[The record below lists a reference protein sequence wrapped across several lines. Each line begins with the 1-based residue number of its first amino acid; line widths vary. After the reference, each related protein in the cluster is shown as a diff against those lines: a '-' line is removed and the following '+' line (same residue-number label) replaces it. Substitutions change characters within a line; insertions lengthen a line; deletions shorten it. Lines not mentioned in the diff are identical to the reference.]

1 MKLRHGVSVALTVV
15 HWTLLGV
22 TLFYL
27 LTGFGITQFR
37 IVQTI
42 TFGLLTKPLAFTLHD
57 ILWIPFLVLLAMHL
71 VLALWGRRLKRNC
84 SAVSGSDPFKC
95 E

>member
-1 MKLRHGVSVALTVV
+1 MKLRKGVSIALAVV
-15 HWTLLGV
+15 HWTLLLV

-57 ILWIPFLVLLAMHL
+57 ILWIPFLVLLALHL
-71 VLALWGRRLKRNC
+71 VLTLWRRRLKRKG
-84 SAVSGSDPFKC
+84 SAVS
-95 E
+95 

>member
-1 MKLRHGVSVALTVV
+1 MKLRQCVSVALTVV
-15 HWTLLGV
+15 HWTLLLV

-37 IVQTI
+37 IVQAI

-57 ILWIPFLVLLAMHL
+57 ILWIPFLSLARIACSLHI
-71 VLALWGRRLKRNC
+71 VATPAETERPSVKRI
-84 SAVSGSDPFKC
+84 GSVQM
-95 E
+95 

>member
-15 HWTLLGV
+15 HWTLLLV

-57 ILWIPFLVLLAMHL
+57 ILWIPFLVLLALHL
-71 VLALWGRRLKRNC
+71 VFTLVRRRLKRKD
-84 SAVSGSDPFKC
+84 STVSGSDPFV
-95 E
+95 

>member
-1 MKLRHGVSVALTVV
+1 MKLQRSISVALAFV
-15 HWTLLGV
+15 HWTLLLV

-37 IVQTI
+37 IVQAI
-42 TFGLLTKPLAFTLHD
+42 TLGLLTKPLAFTLHD
-57 ILWIPFLVLLAMHL
+57 ILWIPFLVLLALH
-71 VLALWGRRLKRNC
+71 VVFTLWRRRLKRKDP
-84 SAVSGSDPFKC
+84 ALSGSDPFKC